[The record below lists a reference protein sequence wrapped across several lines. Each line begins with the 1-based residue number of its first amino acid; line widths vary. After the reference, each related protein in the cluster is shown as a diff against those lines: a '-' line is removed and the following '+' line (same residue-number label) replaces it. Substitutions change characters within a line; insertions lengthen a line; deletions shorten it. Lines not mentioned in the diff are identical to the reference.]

1 MKSRICS
8 FIKQETILVVSF
20 VLALISCFFVRPDRG
35 YLGYLSSNIG
45 TIILLFCL
53 MAVVA
58 GLSSLGVFR
67 YVGERLLERVSSQRG
82 IAWMLIFL
90 CFLQVCSSPTM
101 WP

>member
-45 TIILLFCL
+45 TIILLL
-53 MAVVA
+53 AA
-58 GLSSLGVFR
+58 L
-67 YVGERLLERVSSQRG
+67 
-82 IAWMLIFL
+82 A
-90 CFLQVCSSPTM
+90 CSVM
-101 WP
+101 WAKGF